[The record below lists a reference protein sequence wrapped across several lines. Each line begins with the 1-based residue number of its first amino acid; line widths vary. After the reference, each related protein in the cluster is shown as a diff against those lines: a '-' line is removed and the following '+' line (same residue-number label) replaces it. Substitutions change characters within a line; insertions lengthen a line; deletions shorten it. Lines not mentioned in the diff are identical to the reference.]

1 MMLILAA
8 ALSSVLVSILLKNL
22 KKKGYQPLQMI
33 AWNYASASLLCFLWF
48 QPDIQHVSIR
58 HTPWWLII
66 ALGIILPS
74 IFLCLAKSL
83 EYAGIVKTEL
93 AQRLSVFLSLLAAYF
108 LFHEQFNALKLWGI
122 GLGIFAVLL
131 VLFGQMN
138 SFSNH
143 QSRKAIFALL
153 SVWCGYAAV
162 DILLK
167 YTSSLGL
174 QFTFTLN
181 LIFITAFILSISYLL
196 IQKNQKWQ
204 FKSTLAGLVLG
215 ILNFLNIALYVKAH
229 ILLKD
234 SPAIVFA
241 SMNILVVLLGIVSG
255 VVLYKEKLKWP
266 TILGILLGISGV
278 ICLASAMAG

>member
-1 MMLILAA
+1 MILILAA

-48 QPDIQHVSIR
+48 QPDIQHVSIM
-58 HTPWWLII
+58 HTPWWLIL
-66 ALGIILPS
+66 ALGVILPS

-93 AQRLSVFLSLLAAYF
+93 AQRLSVVLSLLAAYF
-108 LFHEQFNALKLWGI
+108 FFHEQFNALKLWGI
-122 GLGIFAVLL
+122 GLGILAVLL
-131 VLFGQMN
+131 VLFGQMK

-143 QSRKAIFALL
+143 QSRKAILALL

-162 DILLK
+162 DVLLK

-174 QFTFTLN
+174 QFTLTLN

-196 IQKNQKWQ
+196 LQKTQKWQ
-204 FKSTLAGLVLG
+204 FKSTIAGLILG
-215 ILNFLNIALYVKAH
+215 ILNFSNIALYVKAH

-241 SMNILVVLLGIVSG
+241 SMNILVVLLGILSG
-255 VVLYKEKLKWP
+255 VILYKEKLKWP

-278 ICLASAMAG
+278 VCLASAMA

>member
-1 MMLILAA
+1 MILILAA

-48 QPDIQHVSIR
+48 QPDIQHVSIV
-58 HTPWWLII
+58 HTPWWLIL
-66 ALGIILPS
+66 ALGVILPS

-93 AQRLSVFLSLLAAYF
+93 AQRLSVVLSLLAAYF
-108 LFHEQFNALKLWGI
+108 FFHEQFNPLKLWGI
-122 GLGIFAVLL
+122 GLGILAVLL

-174 QFTFTLN
+174 QFTLTLN

-196 IQKNQKWQ
+196 LQKTQKWQ
-204 FKSTLAGLVLG
+204 FKSTIAGLILG
-215 ILNFLNIALYVKAH
+215 ILNFSNIALYVKAH

-241 SMNILVVLLGIVSG
+241 SMNILVVLLGILSG
-255 VVLYKEKLKWP
+255 LILYKEKLKWP

-278 ICLASAMAG
+278 VCLASAMA

>member
-1 MMLILAA
+1 MLLILAA
-8 ALSSVLVSILLKNL
+8 AFSSVLVSILLKNL
-22 KKKGYQPLQMI
+22 KRKGYQPLQMI
-33 AWNYASASLLCFLWF
+33 AWNYASASFLCFWWF
-48 QPDIQHVSIR
+48 QPDIQHVSIQ
-58 HTPWWLII
+58 HTPWWLIV

-93 AQRLSVFLSLLAAYF
+93 AQRLSVVLSLLAAHF
-108 LFHEQFNALKLWGI
+108 FFHEQFNTLKLWGV
-122 GLGIFAVLL
+122 GLGICAVLL
-131 VLFGQMN
+131 VLFGQIN
-138 SFSNH
+138 SSANH

-174 QFTFTLN
+174 QFTLTLN

-196 IQKNQKWQ
+196 LQKTQKWQ
-204 FKSTLAGLVLG
+204 FKSTIAGLILG
-215 ILNFLNIALYVKAH
+215 ILNFSNIALYVKAH

-241 SMNILVVLLGIVSG
+241 SMNILVVLLGILSG
-255 VVLYKEKLKWP
+255 VILYKEKLKWP

-278 ICLASAMAG
+278 VCLASAMV

>member
-1 MMLILAA
+1 MILILAA

-48 QPDIQHVSIR
+48 QPDIQHVSIM
-58 HTPWWLII
+58 HTPWWLIL
-66 ALGIILPS
+66 ALGVILPS

-93 AQRLSVFLSLLAAYF
+93 AQRLSVVLSLLAAYF
-108 LFHEQFNALKLWGI
+108 FFHEQFNALKLWGV
-122 GLGIFAVLL
+122 GLGICAVLL
-131 VLFGQMN
+131 VLFGQIN
-138 SFSNH
+138 SSANH

-162 DILLK
+162 DVLLK

-174 QFTFTLN
+174 QFTLTLN

-196 IQKNQKWQ
+196 LQKAQKWQ
-204 FKSTLAGLVLG
+204 FKSTIAGLILG
-215 ILNFLNIALYVKAH
+215 ILNFSNIALYVKAH

-241 SMNILVVLLGIVSG
+241 SMNILVVLFGILSG
-255 VVLYKEKLKWP
+255 VILYKEKLKWP

-278 ICLASAMAG
+278 VCLASAMA

>member
-1 MMLILAA
+1 MILILAA

-22 KKKGYQPLQMI
+22 KRKGYQPLQMI

-48 QPDIQHVSIR
+48 QPDIQHVSIQ

-93 AQRLSVFLSLLAAYF
+93 AQRLSVVLSLLAAYF

-122 GLGIFAVLL
+122 GLGIFAVLF

-174 QFTFTLN
+174 QFTLTLN

-196 IQKNQKWQ
+196 VQKNQKWQ

-215 ILNFLNIALYVKAH
+215 VLNFLNIALYVKAH

-255 VVLYKEKLKWP
+255 VILYKEKLKWP
-266 TILGILLGISGV
+266 TIWGILLGISGV
-278 ICLASAMAG
+278 ICLASAMVS

>member
-1 MMLILAA
+1 MILILAA
-8 ALSSVLVSILLKNL
+8 ALSSVLVSILLKTL
-22 KKKGYQPLQMI
+22 KRKGYQPLQMI

-48 QPDIQHVSIR
+48 QPDIQHVSIQ

-66 ALGIILPS
+66 ALGVILPS

-93 AQRLSVFLSLLAAYF
+93 AQRLSVVLSLLAAYF
-108 LFHEQFNALKLWGI
+108 FFHEQFNALKLWGI

-131 VLFGQMN
+131 VLFGQIN

-174 QFTFTLN
+174 QFTLTLN

-196 IQKNQKWQ
+196 LQKTQKWQ
-204 FKSTLAGLVLG
+204 FKSMIAGLVLG
-215 ILNFLNIALYVKAH
+215 SLNFLNIALYVKAH

-255 VVLYKEKLKWP
+255 VILYKEKLKWP

-278 ICLASAMAG
+278 VCLGSAMA

>member
-1 MMLILAA
+1 MILILAA

-48 QPDIQHVSIR
+48 QPDIQHVSIV
-58 HTPWWLII
+58 HIPWWLIL
-66 ALGIILPS
+66 ALGVILPS

-93 AQRLSVFLSLLAAYF
+93 AQRLSVVLSLLAAYF
-108 LFHEQFNALKLWGI
+108 FFHEQFNALKLWGI
-122 GLGIFAVLL
+122 GLGILAVLL

-143 QSRKAIFALL
+143 QSKKAILALL

-174 QFTFTLN
+174 QFTLTLN

-196 IQKNQKWQ
+196 LQKTQKWQ
-204 FKSTLAGLVLG
+204 FKTTIAGLILG
-215 ILNFLNIALYVKAH
+215 ILNFSNIALYVKAH

-241 SMNILVVLLGIVSG
+241 SMNILVVLLGIASG
-255 VVLYKEKLKWP
+255 VVLYKEKIKWP
-266 TILGILLGISGV
+266 TILGVLLGISGV
-278 ICLASAMAG
+278 MCLASAMA

>member
-1 MMLILAA
+1 MILILAA
-8 ALSSVLVSILLKNL
+8 ALSSVLVSILLKTL
-22 KKKGYQPLQMI
+22 KRKGYQPLQMI

-48 QPDIQHVSIR
+48 QPDIQHVSIQ

-66 ALGIILPS
+66 ALGVILPS

-93 AQRLSVFLSLLAAYF
+93 AQRLSVVLSLLAAYF
-108 LFHEQFNALKLWGI
+108 FFHEQFNELKLWGI

-138 SFSNH
+138 SLSNH

-174 QFTFTLN
+174 QFTLTLN

-196 IQKNQKWQ
+196 LQKTLKWQ
-204 FKSTLAGLVLG
+204 FKSTLAGLILG
-215 ILNFLNIALYVKAH
+215 VLNFLNIALYVKAH

-255 VVLYKEKLKWP
+255 VILYKEKLRWP
-266 TILGILLGISGV
+266 TIFGILLGISGV
-278 ICLASAMAG
+278 ICLASTMA

>member
-1 MMLILAA
+1 MILILAA

-33 AWNYASASLLCFLWF
+33 AWNYASASLLCFWWF
-48 QPDIQHVSIR
+48 QPDIQHISISK
-58 HTPWWLII
+58 TPWWLIV
-66 ALGIILPS
+66 ALGLILPS

-83 EYAGIVKTEL
+83 EYAGIVKTEV
-93 AQRLSVFLSLLAAYF
+93 AQRLSVVLSLLAAYF
-108 LFHEQFNALKLWGI
+108 FFHEQFNALKLWGI

-131 VLFGQMN
+131 VLFGQM
-138 SFSNH
+138 STSLNH

-174 QFTFTLN
+174 QFTLTLN
-181 LIFITAFILSISYLL
+181 LIFITAFILSISYLVV
-196 IQKNQKWQ
+196 QKTQKWQ
-204 FKSTLAGLVLG
+204 LKSAIAGLVLG
-215 ILNFLNIALYVKAH
+215 VLNFSNIALYVKAH

-241 SMNILVVLLGIVSG
+241 SMNILVVLLGIASG
-255 VVLYKEKLKWP
+255 VILYKERLKWP
-266 TILGILLGISGV
+266 TTLGILFGISGV
-278 ICLASAMAG
+278 ICLARAMAL

>member
-1 MMLILAA
+1 MILILAA
-8 ALSSVLVSILLKNL
+8 ALSSVLVSILLKTL
-22 KKKGYQPLQMI
+22 KRKGYQPLQMI

-48 QPDIQHVSIR
+48 RPDIQHVSIQ

-93 AQRLSVFLSLLAAYF
+93 AQRLSVVLSLLAAYF
-108 LFHEQFNALKLWGI
+108 FFHEQFNALKLWGM

-174 QFTFTLN
+174 QFTLTLN
-181 LIFITAFILSISYLL
+181 LIFITAFILSISYVLL
-196 IQKNQKWQ
+196 QKTPKWQ
-204 FKSTLAGLVLG
+204 FKSTLAGLILG
-215 ILNFLNIALYVKAH
+215 VLNFLNIALYVKAH

-255 VVLYKEKLKWP
+255 VILYKEKLKWP
-266 TILGILLGISGV
+266 TVFGILLGISGV
-278 ICLASAMAG
+278 VCLASTMA

>member
-1 MMLILAA
+1 MILILAA

-48 QPDIQHVSIR
+48 QPDIQHVSIV
-58 HTPWWLII
+58 HTPWWLIL
-66 ALGIILPS
+66 ALGVILPS

-93 AQRLSVFLSLLAAYF
+93 AQRLSVVLSLLAAYF
-108 LFHEQFNALKLWGI
+108 FFHEQFNPLKLWGI
-122 GLGIFAVLL
+122 GLGILAVLL

-174 QFTFTLN
+174 QFTLTLN

-196 IQKNQKWQ
+196 LQKTQKWQ
-204 FKSTLAGLVLG
+204 FKSTIAGLILG
-215 ILNFLNIALYVKAH
+215 ILNFSNIALYVKAH

-241 SMNILVVLLGIVSG
+241 SMNILVVLLGILSG
-255 VVLYKEKLKWP
+255 VILYKEKLKWP

-278 ICLASAMAG
+278 VCLAIAMA

>member
-1 MMLILAA
+1 MILILAA

-48 QPDIQHVSIR
+48 QPDIQHVSIV
-58 HTPWWLII
+58 HTPWWLIL
-66 ALGIILPS
+66 ALGVILPS

-93 AQRLSVFLSLLAAYF
+93 AQRLSVVLSLLAAYF
-108 LFHEQFNALKLWGI
+108 FFHEQFNPLKLWGI
-122 GLGIFAVLL
+122 GLGILAVLL

-174 QFTFTLN
+174 QFTLTLN

-196 IQKNQKWQ
+196 LQKTQKWQ
-204 FKSTLAGLVLG
+204 FKSTIAGLILG
-215 ILNFLNIALYVKAH
+215 ILNFSNIALYVKAH

-241 SMNILVVLLGIVSG
+241 SMNILVVLFGILSG
-255 VVLYKEKLKWP
+255 VILYKEKLKWP

-278 ICLASAMAG
+278 VCLASAMA

>member
-1 MMLILAA
+1 MILILAA

-33 AWNYASASLLCFLWF
+33 AWNYASASLLCFWWF
-48 QPDIQHVSIR
+48 QPDIQHISIQK
-58 HTPWWLII
+58 TPWWLIV
-66 ALGIILPS
+66 ALGLILPS

-83 EYAGIVKTEL
+83 EYAGIVKTEV
-93 AQRLSVFLSLLAAYF
+93 AQRLSVVLSLLAAYF
-108 LFHEQFNALKLWGI
+108 FFHEQFNALKLWGI

-131 VLFGQMN
+131 VLFGQMGA
-138 SFSNH
+138 SSNH

-174 QFTFTLN
+174 QFTLTLN

-196 IQKNQKWQ
+196 VQKNQKWQ
-204 FKSTLAGLVLG
+204 LKSAIAGLVLG
-215 ILNFLNIALYVKAH
+215 VLNFLNIALYVKAH
-229 ILLKD
+229 MLLKD

-241 SMNILVVLLGIVSG
+241 SMNILVVLLGIASG
-255 VVLYKEKLKWP
+255 VILYKEKLKWP
-266 TILGILLGISGV
+266 TTLGILFGISGV
-278 ICLASAMAG
+278 ICLARAMAL

>member
-1 MMLILAA
+1 MILILAA

-22 KKKGYQPLQMI
+22 KKKGYQSLQMI

-48 QPDIQHVSIR
+48 QPDIQHVSIQY
-58 HTPWWLII
+58 TPWWLII

-93 AQRLSVFLSLLAAYF
+93 AQRLSVVLSLLAAYF

-174 QFTFTLN
+174 QFTLTLN

-255 VVLYKEKLKWP
+255 VILYKEKLKWP

>member
-1 MMLILAA
+1 MILILAA

-22 KKKGYQPLQMI
+22 KKKGYPPLQMI

-48 QPDIQHVSIR
+48 QPDIQHVSIM
-58 HTPWWLII
+58 HTPWWLIL
-66 ALGIILPS
+66 ALGVILPS

-93 AQRLSVFLSLLAAYF
+93 AQRLSVVLSLLAAYF
-108 LFHEQFNALKLWGI
+108 FFHEQFNALKLWGI
-122 GLGIFAVLL
+122 GLGILAVLL
-131 VLFGQMN
+131 VLFGQMK

-143 QSRKAIFALL
+143 QSRKAILALL

-174 QFTFTLN
+174 QFTLTLN

-196 IQKNQKWQ
+196 LQKTQKWQ
-204 FKSTLAGLVLG
+204 FKSTIAGLILG
-215 ILNFLNIALYVKAH
+215 ILNFSNIALYVKAH

-241 SMNILVVLLGIVSG
+241 SMNIFVVLFGILSG
-255 VVLYKEKLKWP
+255 VILYKEKLKWP

-278 ICLASAMAG
+278 VCLASAMA

>member
-1 MMLILAA
+1 MILILAA

-48 QPDIQHVSIR
+48 QPDIPHVSIV
-58 HTPWWLII
+58 HTPWWLIL
-66 ALGIILPS
+66 ALGVILPS

-93 AQRLSVFLSLLAAYF
+93 AQRLSVVLSLLAAYF
-108 LFHEQFNALKLWGI
+108 FFHEQFNALKLWGI
-122 GLGIFAVLL
+122 GLGILAVLL

-174 QFTFTLN
+174 QFTLTLN

-196 IQKNQKWQ
+196 LQKAQKWQ
-204 FKSTLAGLVLG
+204 FKSTIAGLILG
-215 ILNFLNIALYVKAH
+215 ILNFSNIALYVKAH

-241 SMNILVVLLGIVSG
+241 SMNILVVLFGILSG
-255 VVLYKEKLKWP
+255 VILYKEKLKWP

-278 ICLASAMAG
+278 VCLASAMA

>member
-1 MMLILAA
+1 MILILAA

-48 QPDIQHVSIR
+48 QPDIQHVSIV
-58 HTPWWLII
+58 HIPWWLIL
-66 ALGIILPS
+66 ALGVILPS

-93 AQRLSVFLSLLAAYF
+93 AQRLSVVLSLLAAYF
-108 LFHEQFNALKLWGI
+108 FFHEQFNALKLWGI
-122 GLGIFAVLL
+122 GLGILAVLL

-143 QSRKAIFALL
+143 QSKKAILALL

-174 QFTFTLN
+174 QFTLTLN

-196 IQKNQKWQ
+196 LQKTQKWQ
-204 FKSTLAGLVLG
+204 FKTTIAGLILG
-215 ILNFLNIALYVKAH
+215 ILNFSNIALYVKAH

-241 SMNILVVLLGIVSG
+241 SMNILVVLLGIASG

-278 ICLASAMAG
+278 MCLARAMA

>member
-1 MMLILAA
+1 MILILAA

-48 QPDIQHVSIR
+48 QPDIQHVSIV
-58 HTPWWLII
+58 HIPWWLIL
-66 ALGIILPS
+66 ALGVILPS

-93 AQRLSVFLSLLAAYF
+93 AQRLSVVLSLLAAYF
-108 LFHEQFNALKLWGI
+108 FFHEQFNALKLWGI
-122 GLGIFAVLL
+122 GLGILAVLL

-143 QSRKAIFALL
+143 QSKKAILALL

-174 QFTFTLN
+174 QFTLTLN

-196 IQKNQKWQ
+196 LQKTQKWQ
-204 FKSTLAGLVLG
+204 FKTTIAGLILG
-215 ILNFLNIALYVKAH
+215 ILNFSNIALYVKAH

-241 SMNILVVLLGIVSG
+241 SMNILVVLLGIASG

-266 TILGILLGISGV
+266 TILGVLLGISGV
-278 ICLASAMAG
+278 MCLASAMA

>member
-1 MMLILAA
+1 MILILAA

-48 QPDIQHVSIR
+48 QPDIQHVSIV
-58 HTPWWLII
+58 HTPWWLIL
-66 ALGIILPS
+66 ALGVILPS

-93 AQRLSVFLSLLAAYF
+93 AQRLSVVLSLLAAYF
-108 LFHEQFNALKLWGI
+108 FFHEQFNALKLWGI
-122 GLGIFAVLL
+122 GLGILAVLL

-143 QSRKAIFALL
+143 QSRKAILALL

-174 QFTFTLN
+174 QFTLTLN

-196 IQKNQKWQ
+196 LQKTQKWQ
-204 FKSTLAGLVLG
+204 FKSTIAGLILG
-215 ILNFLNIALYVKAH
+215 ILNFSNIALYVKAH

-241 SMNILVVLLGIVSG
+241 SMNILVVLLGIASG

-278 ICLASAMAG
+278 MCLASAMA